1 MTNKDER
8 AAENIADSEEEDIA
22 ESEEDIAES
31 DPMLQE
37 AGYIL
42 SDQIRIATKPNNKQL
57 LVLRQSGEK

>member
-1 MTNKDER
+1 
-8 AAENIADSEEEDIA
+8 
-22 ESEEDIAES
+22 
-31 DPMLQE
+31 MLQE